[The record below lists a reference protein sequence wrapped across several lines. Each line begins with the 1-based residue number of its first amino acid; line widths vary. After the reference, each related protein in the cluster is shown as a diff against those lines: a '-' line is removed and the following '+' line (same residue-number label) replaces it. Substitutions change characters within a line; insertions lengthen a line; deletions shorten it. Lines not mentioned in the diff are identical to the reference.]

1 MSKQMFLSAVALA
14 GVIVAGAASSATAM
28 PVGGASAIGNAA
40 PAQVEMVRWGGG
52 YGRGGWGRGGWG
64 WGVGAGLLGGAII
77 GGALAAPY
85 YGYGPYYG
93 PGPYYYGPG
102 PYPAPAYGPGPGSGY
117 GSGPGPGYGPG
128 GPAGADAVA
137 SCARRYKSY
146 DPSSG
151 TFLGNDG
158 QRHPC
163 P

>member
-1 MSKQMFLSAVALA
+1 MSRTMILTAALA
-14 GVIVAGAASSATAM
+14 SLVASAGSSAFAM
-28 PVGGASAIGNAA
+28 PVGGALAIDNAA

-52 YGRGGWGRGGWG
+52 GWGGRGWGGGWGRGWG
-64 WGVGAGLLGGAII
+64 WGVGAGLVGGAII
-77 GGALAAPY
+77 GGALAAPYY

-102 PYPAPAYGPGPGSGY
+102 PYPAPGYGPGPG
-117 GSGPGPGYGPG
+117 
-128 GPAGADAVA
+128 PASADAVA